1 MKKLILCILIFLSLH
16 STAFAPAD
24 IAIADITET
33 KEVQEEIDGYWV
45 LMEVT
50 AYTAGPESTGKTPGH
65 PLYGVTAS
73 QTKVKEWHTVA
84 AGKSIP
90 FGTKIYIP
98 EFMDKNGGWF
108 TVEDRGAAIGDND
121 LDIYM
126 EDLEDAIEFGRKE
139 MYVFIAKNDD

>member
-1 MKKLILCILIFLSLH
+1 MKKLILCMLIFLSFH
-16 STAFAPAD
+16 STALAPVG
-24 IAIADITET
+24 IAIADMTET
-33 KEVQEEIDGYWV
+33 NDVQEEIEGDWV

-50 AYTAGPESTGKTPGH
+50 AYTAGPESIGKTPRN

-73 QTKVKEWHTVA
+73 QTRVKEWHTVA

-98 EFMDKNGGWF
+98 EFMGKNGGWF
-108 TVEDRGAAIGDND
+108 VVEDRGAAIEDGE

-126 EDLEDAIEFGRKE
+126 KDLEDALEFGRKE
-139 MYVFIAKNDD
+139 MYVFVMQGGE